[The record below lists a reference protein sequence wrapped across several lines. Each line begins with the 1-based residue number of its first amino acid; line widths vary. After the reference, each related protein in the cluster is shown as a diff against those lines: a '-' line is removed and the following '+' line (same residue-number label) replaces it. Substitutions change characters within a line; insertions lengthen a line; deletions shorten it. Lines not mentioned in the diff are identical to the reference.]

1 MKDMYS
7 WITNHPVVEKYV
19 KFLFVGGSGVLLN
32 LLVTWVLTTFF
43 FGLQNYFYAY
53 LIGTG
58 VNLVYNFILYS
69 QSVFKTSSKHVQ
81 RFSVFVMYSVGMTML
96 QVFLVREIVEFLGE
110 EFYLFVIASVIFV
123 LSIIS
128 FLVFNLSIFKK
139 NVKK

>member
-1 MKDMYS
+1 MYS

>member
-7 WITNHPVVEKYV
+7 WITNHPVVDKYV

-32 LLVTWVLTTFF
+32 LLVTWVLTEFF

-58 VNLVYNFILYS
+58 VNLVYNFVLYS
-69 QSVFKTSSKHVQ
+69 RSVFKTGSKHVQ
-81 RFSVFVMYSVGMTML
+81 RFSVFIAYSISMTML
-96 QVFLVREIVEFLGE
+96 QVYLVREIVEFLGE

-128 FLVFNLSIFKK
+128 FVVFNLGIFKK